1 MLRNYILTTLRILS
15 RQKVY
20 SVINIFGLMLGITST
35 LLLVLYIVD
44 ELNYDRFHPDA
55 NRIYRAVMNANLNGQ
70 SFSTIS
76 TGFPI
81 AEALMNDVPEV
92 QEVTRVTRWNTMPVR
107 YEDKRFTESGYV
119 WADSNFFSFFNGY
132 ELIAGNPSDALKGPN
147 KVVITER
154 AARKYFGYTGAG
166 DRTPIGKL
174 FYFGS
179 DGAIQAEVTGIAAD
193 PPHHAHLQFDFLVSM
208 YTWDALRYPQLW
220 MNSAV
225 VTYFKLHPGA
235 SASGMDAKY
244 DYFVNKY
251 IALEIEQFLNMS
263 MDQFAASGSYIRFS
277 TQALTDIH
285 LHSQFP
291 DELEP
296 NGNIRYLYL
305 FGLIAVFLILLA
317 CINFMNLS
325 TARASNRAK
334 EVGIRK
340 TVGALRSKLIGQ
352 FMMESYLYTIIAV
365 LFALMFVSMSLNLFN
380 IITAKNILFSAL
392 LNPLFVAGLTVF
404 TIIVGA
410 VAGSYPAFYLT
421 SFKPA
426 EVLKG
431 KVRAGMRRSGIR
443 NALVVF
449 QFFISIGLIIASLMV
464 FQQLKYV
471 QNQNLGYDKDNIMT
485 LMHTMSLER
494 NADAFRNELLQ
505 HAEVKGV
512 TFVSRMPP
520 NIDWS
525 STFRMKDT
533 GNEQLLTVYVTDYD
547 ALETMG
553 YQLVA
558 GRFFSRDFPSDS
570 AGVLLNE
577 AAMRHMGWDT
587 HEGKKLIS
595 RYASLEEY
603 EVEVLGVLRDFNYES
618 LKNNIRPMIVLLHPG
633 TNMEAGIRFTSPDIR
648 RNIEMVEKLWKKYAP
663 DAPFE
668 YSFLDAN
675 FAAKYKAEERMGQV
689 FIIFTGLAI
698 IIACLGLL
706 GLATYSAEQRAKEIS
721 VRKVMGASVTQL
733 VLLLSKD
740 FARLIII
747 AFVLAIPLTLYLLNK
762 YWLTGFAYRIG
773 FNPWII
779 GGAGLLAL
787 VLALLTISFQA
798 LKAASGNPVDSLK
811 SE

>member
-1 MLRNYILTTLRILS
+1 MLRNYILTALRIVS

-20 SVINIFGLMLGITST
+20 SAINIFGLTIGITST
-35 LLLVLYIVD
+35 LLLVLYITD
-44 ELNYDRFHPDA
+44 EVSYDRFHPDA
-55 NRIYRAVMNANLNGQ
+55 GRIYRTVLNANLNGQ

-76 TGFPI
+76 TGFPM

-92 QEVTRVTRWNTMPVR
+92 QEVTRITRWNTMPVR
-107 YEDKRFTESGYV
+107 YEDKTFTESGYV

-132 ELIAGNPSDALKGPN
+132 KLMAGNPNDVLKGPN

-179 DGAIQAEVTGIAAD
+179 DGSIQAEVTGIAAD
-193 PPHHAHLQFDFLVSM
+193 PPHHAHLQFDFLVSIS
-208 YTWDALRYPQLW
+208 TWDMLKYPQMW

-251 IALEIEQFLNMS
+251 IAREIEQFLNMS
-263 MDQFAASGSYIRFS
+263 MDQLAASGSYIRFS

-305 FGLIAVFLILLA
+305 FGLIAVFLIVLA

-325 TARASNRAK
+325 TARAANRAK

-340 TVGALRSKLIGQ
+340 TIGALRSKLIGQ
-352 FMMESYLYTIIAV
+352 FMLESYLYTVIAV
-365 LFALMFVSMSLNLFN
+365 LFALMLVSMSLNLFN
-380 IITAKNILFSAL
+380 IITAKNIVFSTL

-404 TIIVGA
+404 TILVGA

-421 SFKPA
+421 SFIPA

-449 QFFISIGLIIASLMV
+449 QFFISIGLIIASLIV

-485 LMHTMSLER
+485 LMHTMSLKQ
-494 NADAFRNELLQ
+494 NADAFKNELLQ

-570 AGVLLNE
+570 TGVLLNE

-595 RYASLEEY
+595 RYASLKEY

-618 LKNNIRPMIVLLHPG
+618 LKNNIRPMIVLLQPG
-633 TNMEAGIRFTSPDIR
+633 ANFEGGIRFASGDIR
-648 RNIEMVEKLWKKYAP
+648 KNIELVEKLWKKYAP

-689 FIIFTGLAI
+689 FLIFTVLAI

-706 GLATYSAEQRAKEIS
+706 GLITYSAEQRAKEIS
-721 VRKVMGASVTQL
+721 IRKIMGATVSQV
-733 VLLLSKD
+733 VFLLGVD
-740 FARLIII
+740 FARLILI
-747 AFVLAIPLTLYLLNK
+747 AFVLAIPLTWYLLEK
-762 YWLTGFAYRIG
+762 HWLEGFAYRIQ

-779 GGAGLLAL
+779 ATAGLLAL
-787 VLALLTISFQA
+787 IIALAIVSTQA
-798 LKAASGNPVDSLK
+798 LRAATSNPVENLRN
-811 SE
+811 E